1 MVSGIVFVLTAL
13 VAQAAKPAEK
23 VQAKA
28 ETPAATAAKLKD
40 ARRLLQNG
48 RYAEAEEALTVI
60 ETEAK
65 KEPGG
70 LTPSL
75 KVSLALGK
83 AECQS
88 SQGEYVKAIDAL
100 KAVAAEEPKNADL
113 AARLAD
119 LYLTRGDWEAAE
131 AAAGQAEKLDPN
143 HLLAHWV
150 EARLLELRGELDKA
164 VVAWKWF
171 IDRYNEKRPEI
182 CQERRGVALG
192 RSGFR
197 ALLPRQRARG
207 GAERRAQRRHQR
219 DL

>member
-1 MVSGIVFVLTAL
+1 MSAL

-23 VQAKA
+23 VQVKA

-70 LTPSL
+70 FAPSL
-75 KVSLALGK
+75 KSALALGK

-119 LYLTRGDWEAAE
+119 LQLTRGELGSRRGRGRPGRE
-131 AAAGQAEKLDPN
+131 TGSQPLAGSLGPGSVAG
-143 HLLAHWV
+143 ASRR
-150 EARLLELRGELDKA
+150 ARQGGRRLEMVHRSLQRKTARD
-164 VVAWKWF
+164 
-171 IDRYNEKRPEI
+171 
-182 CQERRGVALG
+182 CQERRRVAFG
-192 RSGFR
+192 RPG
-197 ALLPRQRARG
+197 LPSVTIEPAPAARN
-207 GAERRAQRRHQR
+207 
-219 DL
+219 